1 MSVDD
6 IPYNPNASTNYWKKP
21 KKRKRRTYQSQ
32 FLSLESPSSPPSA
45 LPLPH
50 PKPSLLFYSL
60 SNLPKT
66 PQPRPQ
72 PLTTATSPTFPENSL
87 PDSRPTGGR
96 KNSTSIDHPE
106 DELDSSAPSA
116 AENLPTDPPAAA
128 APATNTISQGL
139 VPNSGM
145 KAPGP
150 TQEEDGKESL
160 RIRIHLNLHAKVKL
174 ELDAQLYGDIVIGLL

>member
-1 MSVDD
+1 M
-6 IPYNPNASTNYWKKP
+6 A
-21 KKRKRRTYQSQ
+21 
-32 FLSLESPSSPPSA
+32 ESI
-45 LPLPH
+45 
-50 PKPSLLFYSL
+50 
-60 SNLPKT
+60 T
-66 PQPRPQ
+66 
-72 PLTTATSPTFPENSL
+72 SL

-96 KNSTSIDHPE
+96 KNSTSKDHPE

-116 AENLPTDPPAAA
+116 AENLPADPPAAA
-128 APATNTISQGL
+128 AAAAAAAATNTTSQGL

-174 ELDAQLYGDIVIGLL
+174 ELDAQLYGDVVIGLL